1 MEERL
6 KIIYESFDE
15 LAHDMNAAFT
25 TRDKELLKNQFFRS
39 HRLVSKLLYNIHK
52 KIQEREYYP
61 SRIILIV

>member
-15 LAHDMNAAFT
+15 FAHDMNSAFT